1 MKISLKRIMAYALV
15 FVMVLGM
22 LPTMAAN
29 HVHAATSLTTSVT
42 GLTASW
48 EYNSTNQNGSYV
60 ASKNTITG
68 TATGGKLNT
77 TTTVLTM
84 TNDLGEEATLKFS
97 WELSGYY
104 DGVIIDSYPTLSG
117 AISASSPTSGSY
129 EGILANGA
137 AITITFKS
145 PKNAT
150 STLAIT
156 NISLISTTAAD
167 PTITFK
173 PGANGTYTV
182 DGTAVTAETAM
193 TVAAGTELALVAAP
207 ASGYQFYGWQK
218 VDGTYLSQDASYT
231 LTAAEDVTVTPVFLS
246 NSVALFGVG
255 TAKYDDLTEA
265 GAAAAAGTTKTIIL
279 LNNGTVSGS
288 HTIPAGTTLLIP
300 YDDANTAYGLNPN
313 CTSDTTIIPMGD
325 TLVDW
330 VTPSAYRTLNLAA
343 DANITVNG
351 NIEVGGRHAA
361 AGGKLGKYGG
371 SPTDKLGYV
380 NMLAGSHIDLNS
392 GANLYCWGYIYG
404 DGTITAKSGAS
415 IYENFQIMDF
425 RGGSVTS
432 NLATELF
439 VFPLSQY
446 YVQNVE
452 VATRYEYG
460 ATEYIATSIF
470 MSNTC
475 NSATVKFIG
484 EGAMFQPAEGSY
496 FIKDYNPATDRLEM
510 HAYGDSALA
519 SMNLELGTTA
529 VNSADFVLPITNNI
543 EIHLHS
549 GTTTLKQNMM
559 MLPGSSL
566 TIDQG
571 ATLNLAYTDVTG
583 EVVTVGGYV
592 LQIFDADNWTQGL
605 NMDSLENVTGRT
617 YVHPSKQFAP
627 IEYSCTTR
635 KTRTIADLTDVTI
648 DINGTVV
655 ADGFMYSTVTWK
667 DVMNEDFTVVGG
679 GANVISSGKTG
690 VVAMNNGA
698 GQDQMGY
705 LYDQEDAAYYY
716 IPLASVQLK
725 NGDGTLVDT
734 TGAAAGTTYNY
745 CTTHDCWYTGECAKC
760 QSVSITWL
768 GANNAEL
775 GTEDYDNGDVPSY
788 KGSTPTKAASGCT
801 TYTFAG
807 WMNSTGTKYPV
818 GTALP
823 AATADETYTAYF
835 TEGTSHTNVV
845 TDAAVAAG
853 CESTGLTEGSH
864 CSACSTVIVAQTVVP
879 ATGHKDEN
887 KDHACDNGCD
897 VPQGTHVA
905 ASGSHNCAYCSK
917 PADKGCSDKTGD
929 NDHSCDVCGK
939 ENITQCSGGT
949 ATCMAQAVCEE
960 CGQSYGDKNAANHTK
975 KNTTVKNAVT
985 ETCGKAGYSGDTYC
999 ECGVKIA
1006 DGEVIPATGKHSD
1019 NAKDGDHT
1027 CDVCSTP
1034 NVTTCSGGTA
1044 YCNALAVCTD
1054 CGQSYGEKNTAN
1066 HASENFNYTNNNN
1079 GTHTKKHACCSAEV
1093 ETVDHTY
1100 VDGKCVCEAVQTF
1113 TVTWVNEK
1121 GETVDS
1127 ETVSYG
1133 GSATKNP
1140 TVPAKDGYNGEWNG
1154 TATNVTSDVTITP
1167 VYTIKSYMIH
1177 FDTNGDGEVDY
1188 SASFNHFAKLVIADP
1203 VLPEK
1208 DAQYTYSFDC
1218 WKDQNSNVV
1227 VSGETVVTGEMTV
1240 TMHYTATVNK
1250 YTITWIVN
1258 GVSTPEEYEY
1268 GATPSFN
1275 GSTDKAAVGCT
1286 TYTFAGW
1293 DKDLT
1298 TVTGDMTY
1306 TATYTEGKSHV
1317 GGTKVENK
1325 VDATCGAGGYTGDTY
1340 CANCGDLLQSGTAT
1354 SATGAHNHVNGKCTV
1369 CGDTLVVTLNGGF
1382 NDWDGYSMTWTE
1394 GGNYTYTMHL
1404 DAGTYKFKIIDNGT
1418 WMGND
1423 GTIVDTT
1430 TTTSSVGWE
1439 MTTTGGDCKLQASG
1453 GTYTFSYNI
1462 ETNMLIVTAELDHVH
1477 VYGEP
1482 EFVWGDYNTC
1492 TATAYCENCPSN
1504 AYITSKTV
1512 SYTLVD
1518 GVVVA
1523 TASITA
1529 NGEEITETKNLD
1541 AGANV
1546 IYYTNP
1552 NQWSTVN
1559 AYFFTGSTAVGKNW
1573 PGDSMTKVSDGL
1585 WRIEIPENATY
1596 VIFND
1601 NSAQTAD
1608 LPLPAD
1614 EANIYFDGDGAANA
1628 IWGYYVEKYTLTVY
1642 DLKGDVLTTMQ
1653 VPYGA
1658 VVADYLK
1665 DLTCEPYEKNDPAF
1679 AIGVYTF
1686 NYWDITSDTMPAETL
1701 NVSPVAKFTGW
1712 YVMQQHWTYQINN
1725 EIQKTGWTEIDGS
1738 WYYLD
1743 TETGYRAE
1751 GIVRVP
1757 YPSEA
1762 INGVTYAPD
1771 QDTLDYCES
1780 KGIEFIDAEKAWFV
1794 FAEDGKFQNT
1804 LTDMGTY
1811 LDATR
1816 YVENGMIA
1824 WHPGMVEADGEYYY
1838 FLGDETIGGNI
1849 LATGDIYVSRDNTDF
1864 GAVKSGLYTFGAD
1877 GKLCK
1882 YDGITEMEDGTLR
1895 YYENARLM
1903 LGNGLTKVDENY
1915 IYVKSD
1921 GTLVVSDSYYVP
1933 ANSLGIVQG
1942 IYEFDASGC
1951 LINPAPT
1958 DKNGFYYED
1967 GSWFYYV
1974 NGVKGYCAGLISTDG
1989 IKWYATADAE
1999 GVENSGWVYVKSN
2012 GALVCG
2018 TTYYVTN
2025 VNDHATIVSGDKCV
2039 FGADCLMQVAKNGI
2053 VDGYYYENNKIVCN
2067 AGLIQIDGSYYYV
2080 RSNGQ
2085 VVMGR
2090 TYWITNTNG
2099 LKAAGFYEFGAD
2111 GKMVVSEK
2119 NGIVDGCYYVDG
2131 IKQIGTG
2138 LTKLED
2144 GSYIYVRSN
2153 GELATGMYW
2162 ITNHNDL
2169 LEEGEYDF
2177 SEDGIL
2183 VIG

>member
-1 MKISLKRIMAYALV
+1 MKFSLKRVLSLALV
-15 FVMVLGM
+15 LLMVISL
-22 LPTMAAN
+22 LPT
-29 HVHAATSLTTSVT
+29 TTSFDANAAGTLSTIT
-42 GLTASW
+42 GLTAS
-48 EYNSTNQNGSYV
+48 YTDASNSKGS
-60 ASKNTITG
+60 ASWSASGTGITG
-68 TATGGKLNT
+68 TTTGYTQIIGQAVTSTLTLTNT
-77 TTTVLTM
+77 S
-84 TNDLGEEATLKFS
+84 GGEATLKFS
-97 WELSGYY
+97 Y
-104 DGVIIDSYPTLSG
+104 TLTNGGRVSG
-117 AISASSPTSGSY
+117 AISGTSGNY
-129 EGILANGA
+129 ENVLAAGA
-137 AITITFKS
+137 SITITLKS
-145 PKNAT
+145 PRGANT
-150 STLAIT
+150 NTLSIT
-156 NISLISTTAAD
+156 GLSLISTSAAD
-167 PTITFK
+167 VTTTFK
-173 PGANGTYTV
+173 PAAAGGSYTLG
-182 DGTAVTAETAM
+182 GTAVTAATTKTE
-193 TVAAGTELALVAAP
+193 AAGTEYALAATP
-207 ASGYQFYGWQK
+207 ASGYVFFGWYDEISGSY
-218 VDGTYLSQDASYT
+218 VSYDAAYT
-231 LTAAEDVTVTPVFLS
+231 HTAAADATIIPTFVSSTT
-246 NSVALFGVG
+246 ALFGVG
-255 TAKYDDLTEA
+255 AARFDNLTEA
-265 GAAAAAGTTKTIIL
+265 GAYAAAGSTKTIVL
-279 LNNGTVSGS
+279 LNNGTVSGN
-288 HTIPAGTTLLIP
+288 HTIPAGVTLLVP
-300 YDDANTAYGLNPN
+300 FDSSNTLYTTEPAHTNNNLF
-313 CTSDTTIIPMGD
+313 DTAS
-325 TLVDW
+325 W
-330 VTPSAYRTLNLAA
+330 VQPTAYRTLTLAS

-351 NIEVGGRHAA
+351 AISVSGKHFAGGGNPA
-361 AGGKLGKYGG
+361 AGGCGV
-371 SPTDKLGYV
+371 PTAQVGFV
-380 NMLAGSHIDLNS
+380 RMAAGSKITLNS
-392 GANLYCWGYIYG
+392 GAALYAWGYIIG
-404 DGTITAKSGAS
+404 GGTIDALKGSKV
-415 IYENFQIMDF
+415 YENFMIRDF
-425 RGGSVTS
+425 RGGG
-432 NLATELF
+432 ATTTVANDGI

-446 YVQNVE
+446 YVQNIE
-452 VATRYEYG
+452 VATDYHYG
-460 ATEYIATSIF
+460 AEEHVYTSLYISG
-470 MSNTC
+470 
-475 NSATVKFIG
+475 NSYSAGVKFIG
-484 EGAMFQPAEGSY
+484 DGAMFQPQEGAVLT
-496 FIKDYNPATDRLEM
+496 KDYIENKDRLSLTVNGN
-510 HAYGDSALA
+510 AALA
-519 SMNLELGTTA
+519 NMSLTLAGTDIDSST
-529 VNSADFVLPITNNI
+529 FILPINSNI
-543 EIHLHS
+543 SITIAS
-549 GTTTLKQNMM
+549 GTTTLKQDLAL
-559 MLPGSSL
+559 LPGCEV
-566 TIDQG
+566 TIAQG
-571 ATLNLAYTDVTG
+571 ATLDLATGAGSGTISDGTGYNLFVYDLDEWSTG
-583 EVVTVGGYV
+583 YNTET
-592 LQIFDADNWTQGL
+592 FDADNIEGSEKSTGL
-605 NMDSLENVTGRT
+605 HFVHQSYDFIALKYAPGRT
-617 YVHPSKQFAP
+617 Y
-627 IEYSCTTR
+627 
-635 KTRTIADLTDVTI
+635 TRTAADLKDVVI
-648 DINGTVV
+648 DVNGTIVTN
-655 ADGFMYSTVTWK
+655 GFMYTTL
-667 DVMNEDFTVVGG
+667 G
-679 GANVISSGKTG
+679 GASIISSGKTG
-690 VVAMNNGA
+690 VIAMNSGA
-698 GQDQMGY
+698 GAEAWTYQAGQNDTTPVY
-705 LYDQEDAAYYY
+705 YAILCNSAA
-716 IPLASVQLK
+716 LQ
-725 NGDGTLVDT
+725 NGDGTYVAT
-734 TGAAAGTTYNY
+734 IGAAAGTTYNY

-768 GANNAEL
+768 GANNADL

-835 TEGTSHTNVV
+835 TEGKSHV
-845 TDAAVAAG
+845 
-853 CESTGLTEGSH
+853 
-864 CSACSTVIVAQTVVP
+864 
-879 ATGHKDEN
+879 
-887 KDHACDNGCD
+887 
-897 VPQGTHVA
+897 
-905 ASGSHNCAYCSK
+905 
-917 PADKGCSDKTGD
+917 
-929 NDHSCDVCGK
+929 
-939 ENITQCSGGT
+939 GGT
-949 ATCMAQAVCEE
+949 AF
-960 CGQSYGDKNAANHTK
+960 
-975 KNTTVKNAVT
+975 
-985 ETCGKAGYSGDTYC
+985 
-999 ECGVKIA
+999 
-1006 DGEVIPATGKHSD
+1006 
-1019 NAKDGDHT
+1019 
-1027 CDVCSTP
+1027 
-1034 NVTTCSGGTA
+1034 
-1044 YCNALAVCTD
+1044 CNALAVCTD
-1054 CGQSYGEKNTAN
+1054 CGQPYGDKNAAN
-1066 HASENFNYTNNNN
+1066 HASEKFTYVINNN
-1079 GTHTKKHACCSAEV
+1079 GTHTKKHACCSVEV
-1093 ETVDHTY
+1093 ETVPHNY

-1127 ETVSYG
+1127 ETVNYG

-1140 TVPAKDGYNGEWNG
+1140 TVPAKEGYNGEWNG

-1177 FDTNGDGEVDY
+1177 FDTNGDGKTDY
-1188 SASFNHFAKLVIADP
+1188 SSSFNHFAKLEIADP
-1203 VLPEK
+1203 VLPENN
-1208 DAQYTYSFDC
+1208 AQYTYSVDC
-1218 WKDQNSNVV
+1218 WKDQDGNVV

-1523 TASITA
+1523 TASITV

-1559 AYFFTGSTAVGKNW
+1559 AYFFAGSTAVGKNW

-1585 WRIEIPENATY
+1585 WRIEIPENATH

-1614 EANIYFDGDGAANA
+1614 EANIYFDGNGAANA

-1989 IKWYATADAE
+1989 IKWYETADAE
-1999 GVENSGWVYVKSN
+1999 GFENSGWVYVKSN

-2177 SEDGIL
+2177 GEDGIL